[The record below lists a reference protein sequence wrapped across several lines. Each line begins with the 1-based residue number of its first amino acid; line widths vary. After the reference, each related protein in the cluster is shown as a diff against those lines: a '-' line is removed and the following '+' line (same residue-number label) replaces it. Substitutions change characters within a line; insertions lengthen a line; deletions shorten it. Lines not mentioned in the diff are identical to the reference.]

1 MPCSGSADSTVA
13 SHSRTVAS
21 ARSRRWVCPVCA
33 VAMPASC
40 PAGTLV
46 ARDNHPAGR
55 AQWAAAVDRTE
66 LRVRHLLQELPELP
80 STSPPVTHDPEVAAE
95 QTAVADLYRRLD
107 AARELA
113 VTRFRQALA
122 MPVINPQSL
131 GEREAAARFQG
142 QRITMLDAADHGLV
156 IGRLDR
162 ESAPQPLYIGRVGLA
177 ADDPAGDPAL
187 VDWRAPASRPFYT
200 ATPFRPEGVVRRRHI
215 RTRSRQVTAVND
227 EVLTIDVEALSTD
240 GDGPA
245 LTGEAALMAAL
256 TAERTGRMTD
266 IVATIQAE
274 QDAIIR
280 SDARG
285 VLVVQGGPG
294 TGKTAV
300 ALHRAAYLLYTHRER
315 LARSGLLVVGPTPTF
330 LRYIADVLPA
340 LGETGVL
347 LSGLGQLR
355 PGLDARGTESPEAAE
370 VKGRLAMVDVLKAA
384 IRDRQTVPRGGRDLV
399 VDGVRITLRS
409 ADLTACRTVGRRAS
423 RQHNL
428 GRPAFARAVV
438 DLATDRFAARIGNDV
453 RGAESL
459 LAQRDLDD
467 LRAEMAADGQV
478 RRLVEELWPVLT
490 PEQLLR
496 DLFADP
502 ARIRRATKGWDD
514 ADRALLERLPD
525 AEWTPADVPLLEE
538 ADELLGYDD
547 SAERAREARRLRRAR
562 EEAQE
567 TLDLLHGSRSTDL
580 EDDEEGEELTAGD
593 LLDAELLAER
603 EAEVDTRTAAE
614 RAATDRT
621 WVFGHVVVD
630 EAQELSAMTW
640 RLLARKCPTR
650 SMTVV
655 GDLAQTGSLAGATDW
670 GAVLRP
676 HVGDQ
681 WRLAQLTVNYRTPT
695 EIMAVAA
702 DVLAA
707 GGAATA
713 APHSVR
719 STGLPPVAERVTE
732 DQLLPRATELTAGLV
747 GAGGTV
753 AVIVPPSRVSA
764 TANCLQAEFPS
775 VTSGPAA
782 DSSAGP
788 VVLVPAEVKGL
799 EFDSVLLVDPQGLLD
814 EGVRGHS
821 DLYVALTRPTQRLT
835 VLHPGELPAELSRLT
850 GS

>member
-1 MPCSGSADSTVA
+1 MSSTSSAVPLD
-13 SHSRTVAS
+13 
-21 ARSRRWVCPVCA
+21 
-33 VAMPASC
+33 
-40 PAGTLV
+40 
-46 ARDNHPAGR
+46 
-55 AQWAAAVDRTE
+55 
-66 LRVRHLLQELPELP
+66 PEL
-80 STSPPVTHDPEVAAE
+80 AAE

-107 AARELA
+107 ATRAHA

-142 QRITMLDAADHGLV
+142 QRITALDAADHGLV

-162 ESAPQPLYIGRVGLA
+162 ESSPQPLYIGRVGLA

-215 RTRSRQVTAVND
+215 RTRGREVTAVND
-227 EVLTIDVEALSTD
+227 EVLTIDVEATD
-240 GDGPA
+240 GPP

-315 LARSGLLVVGPTPTF
+315 LARSGLLVVGATPAF

-347 LSGLGQLR
+347 LAGLGQLR
-355 PGLDARGTESPEAAE
+355 PGLDARGHEAPEVAE
-370 VKGRLAMVDVLKAA
+370 LKGRLAMVDVLTAA
-384 IRDRQTVPRGGRDLV
+384 VRDRETVGRGVREV
-399 VDGVRITLRS
+399 TIDGVRIPLRPV
-409 ADLTACRTVGRRAS
+409 DLTRCRTVGRRAS
-423 RQHNL
+423 RLHNL

-438 DLATDRFAARIGNDV
+438 DVIAQRYADRIGADV
-453 RGAESL
+453 RGGASL
-459 LAQRDLDD
+459 LDRRDLEA
-467 LRAEMAADGQV
+467 LRSEIASEPAV
-478 RRLVEELWPVLT
+478 RQLVDELWPVLT

-496 DLFADP
+496 ELFADP
-502 ARIRRATKGWDD
+502 ARIRRATKGWSDEE
-514 ADRALLERLPD
+514 RALLERP
-525 AEWTPADVPLLEE
+525 AGAPWTPADVPLLEE

-547 SAERAREARRLRRAR
+547 SAERAREARRRRRAR
-562 EEAQE
+562 DEAQE

-593 LLDAELLAER
+593 LLDAESLAER
-603 EAEVDTRTAAE
+603 DADVDYRSAAE
-614 RAATDRT
+614 RAATARA

-676 HVGDQ
+676 HVGEQ
-681 WRLAQLTVNYRTPT
+681 WRLAQLTVNYRTPA

-702 DVLAA
+702 DVLEASDA
-707 GGAATA
+707 VTE
-713 APHSVR
+713 PPRSVR
-719 STGLPPVAERVTE
+719 STGVPPVAEQVDE
-732 DQLLPRATELTAGLV
+732 EALLPRVADVTAELV

-753 AVIVPPSRVSA
+753 AVIVPPSRV
-764 TANCLQAEFPS
+764 TAVVDCLAGLFPAVS
-775 VTSGPAA
+775 SGPAA

-788 VVLVPAEVKGL
+788 VVLVPADAKGL
-799 EFDSVLLVDPQGLLD
+799 EFDSVLLLDPQGLLD

-835 VLHPGELPAELSRLT
+835 VLHPGKLPPELNRLT
-850 GS
+850 D